1 MGFLV
6 WLVIGVVA
14 ALVTRRLLTLASPSR
29 AAVPIAAVPVGSVIG
44 GFVHDMILRGDSV
57 MNFRGPTVLGAI
69 IGSLVMIAIL
79 VAMGWTTTSTDTRHP
94 Q

>member
-1 MGFLV
+1 MGLLA
-6 WLVIGVVA
+6 WLVIGIIVGLVARKVLTVV
-14 ALVTRRLLTLASPSR
+14 LPDR

-44 GFVHDMILRGDSV
+44 GFVNDMALRGDSV

-79 VAMGWTTTSTDTRHP
+79 VAIGWTKPSTDGRRP
-94 Q
+94 S